1 MAKTNT
7 AVKPKHN
14 SQAKQ
19 PEQSEPQPI
28 PEEPEI
34 PTSVEIIEPESAPIT
49 QSAIQPVGDVVA
61 PPTTDSVTTESIIHL
76 SHVELFP
83 FKNHPFQLRD
93 DEDMKA
99 LVASV
104 KERGIDQPAIV
115 RPRDDGGYSFQ
126 FVRQRKQ
133 Q

>member
-34 PTSVEIIEPESAPIT
+34 PTSVEIIEPESAPT
-49 QSAIQPVGDVVA
+49 AKSAIQPVGDMET
-61 PPTTDSVTTESIIHL
+61 PPTTDSVTTESMV
-76 SHVELFP
+76 SCV
-83 FKNHPFQLRD
+83 LRI
-93 DEDMKA
+93 EP
-99 LVASV
+99 
-104 KERGIDQPAIV
+104 I
-115 RPRDDGGYSFQ
+115 
-126 FVRQRKQ
+126 
-133 Q
+133 